1 MNWYCCICYSDDSRV
16 YDVPV
21 QVLSCFWASSVSF
34 WAKQRAIFSKQ
45 SEMIKQV
52 SGCAE
57 WLTVPKGWI
66 QDCCAFRIWWNFS
79 CGSSSIPRSF
89 VRIAIAAINVNILIT
104 AESINQ
110 IISIVGSNTYKIS
123 YIVLRYIY

>member
-1 MNWYCCICYSDDSRV
+1 MNWYCCICYSDDCRV

-34 WAKQRAIFSKQ
+34 WAKRRAIFSKQ
-45 SEMIKQV
+45 SEMVKQV

-66 QDCCAFRIWWNFS
+66 QDCCAFVIWFNFS
-79 CGSSSIPRSF
+79 CGSSSMPRSF
-89 VRIAIAAINVNILIT
+89 VRIADAAIIYILLVSYFVKFLTKECFRILLIEIGELKTKNI
-104 AESINQ
+104 
-110 IISIVGSNTYKIS
+110 
-123 YIVLRYIY
+123 